1 MEFTNQAKEDIVQYI
16 QNKREEII
24 RKFCLDNNQFE
35 LVLNWFNNKPILHD
49 ENDNTPVLIKKDI
62 NIPENKNNME
72 WVTIRLADAIEYAR
86 NYELNEKDDT
96 LN

>member
-1 MEFTNQAKEDIVQYI
+1 MEFTNQAKENIVQYI

-24 RKFCLDNNQFE
+24 RKFCLDNKQFE
-35 LVLNWFNNKPILHD
+35 LVLNWFTIKPILHD
-49 ENDNTPVLIKKDI
+49 ENDNTPVLIKKD
-62 NIPENKNNME
+62 NNKSENKNNME

-86 NYELNEKDDT
+86 NYGLDKKDDT